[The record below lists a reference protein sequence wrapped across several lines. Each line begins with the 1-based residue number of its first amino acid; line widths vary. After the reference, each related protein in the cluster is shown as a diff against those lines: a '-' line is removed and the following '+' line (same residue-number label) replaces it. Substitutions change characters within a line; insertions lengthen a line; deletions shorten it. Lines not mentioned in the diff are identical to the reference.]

1 MKKAFTL
8 IELMIVIGILGVL
21 MGVILSQFGGATESS
36 RLAVCQSNMRN
47 LAQACQS
54 AAMSSGYYPRAATCE
69 YSTFESDESDNM
81 VYGLYSG
88 WIGRVDDHQHR
99 GHYGS
104 HVSGQNIGCYHANEE
119 EARQAITNGT
129 LFASMSYD
137 RKGYVCPS
145 HSRSELV
152 KRAGVTPHFSYA
164 MNAYFGYD
172 TSNGSESTAT
182 YGYPGEVAF
191 GMNRADRRLLFAE
204 IPFTSAQNANVSTG
218 DNANLDCVLSY
229 NDGMGASSPES
240 IGFNHKS
247 GKLTIAHVVY
257 ADCHTA
263 RLNMPKGADE
273 GNIRELTEWL
283 CKGYDVVY
291 VGGHYE
297 KVDDSATEE

>member
-8 IELMIVIGILGVL
+8 VELLIVIGILGVL

-54 AAMSSGYYPRAATCE
+54 AAMSSGFYPRAATAE
-69 YSTFESDESDNM
+69 YVTFKDNESDDM

-88 WIGRVDDHQHR
+88 WIGRPDDHQHR
-99 GHYGS
+99 GQYAS
-104 HVSGQNIGCYHANEE
+104 HVGGQNIGCYHANEE
-119 EARQAITNGT
+119 EARQAITNGSI
-129 LFASMSYD
+129 FASMSFD

-145 HSRSELV
+145 HSRSTLV
-152 KRAGVTPHFSYA
+152 KNAGLTPHFSYA

-172 TSNGSESTAT
+172 TSNGSEAT
-182 YGYPGEVAF
+182 LSYGYPGVSY
-191 GMNRADRRLLFAE
+191 GISRADRRLLFAE
-204 IPFTSAQNANVSTG
+204 IPFTSAQNARVSSS
-218 DNANLDCVLSY
+218 DSADLDCVLMY
-229 NDGMGASSPES
+229 NDGMNAGTPET

-263 RLNMPKGADE
+263 RLNMPKSADD
-273 GNIRELTEWL
+273 GNLRDLTEWL

-291 VGGHYE
+291 VGGQYE